1 MKHFFMNL
9 KQTLLTV
16 TAAAG
21 LFGVTAVTANA
32 DTVTVK
38 PGDTVSD
45 IAAANHTTI
54 AAIEKANELADIN
67 FILPGQKLD
76 IDGEGNVK
84 VVEQPKAQVS
94 AQAPVKAQTPVKAQ
108 APVQVQ
114 QPEQKAAQKP
124 AAQKTQAPVQ
134 SHKSAAYTGTSSSA
148 KDQLA
153 QRESG
158 GSYTARNGQFVG
170 KYQLGAQMLNGDYSE
185 ANQERTADRY
195 VEDRYGSWENAL
207 KHSNQTGWY

>member
-1 MKHFFMNL
+1 MNL

-45 IAAANHTTI
+45 IVAANHTTI

-94 AQAPVKAQTPVKAQ
+94 AQAPAKAQTPVKAQ

-114 QPEQKAAQKP
+114 QPEQKPAATKP

-158 GSYTARNGQFVG
+158 GSYTARNGQFIG

-185 ANQERTADRY
+185 ANQEKVADQY
-195 VEDRYGSWENAL
+195 VEGRYGSWENAL

>member
-1 MKHFFMNL
+1 MNL

-45 IAAANHTTI
+45 IAASNHTTI

-108 APVQVQ
+108 APVQAQ
-114 QPEQKAAQKP
+114 QPEQKPAQQPAATKP

-158 GSYTARNGQFVG
+158 GSYSARNGQFIG

-185 ANQERTADRY
+185 ANQERTAQRY
-195 VEDRYGSWENAL
+195 VDERYGSWENAL

>member
-1 MKHFFMNL
+1 MNL

-114 QPEQKAAQKP
+114 QPAQKPAAAKP

-134 SHKSAAYTGTSSSA
+134 SHESAAYKGTSSSA

-158 GSYTARNGQFVG
+158 GSYTARNGQFIG

-185 ANQERTADRY
+185 ANQEKVADQY
-195 VEDRYGSWENAL
+195 VEGRYGSWENAL
-207 KHSNQTGWY
+207 KHSDQTGWY

>member
-1 MKHFFMNL
+1 MNL

-94 AQAPVKAQTPVKAQ
+94 AQAPAKAQ

-114 QPEQKAAQKP
+114 QPEQKPAATKP
-124 AAQKTQAPVQ
+124 AAQKTQATVQ

-158 GSYTARNGQFVG
+158 GSYSARNGQFIG
-170 KYQLGAQMLNGDYSE
+170 KYQLGAQMLNGDFSK
-185 ANQERTADRY
+185 ANQERVADQY
-195 VEDRYGSWENAL
+195 VEGRYGSWENAL

>member
-1 MKHFFMNL
+1 MNL

-94 AQAPVKAQTPVKAQ
+94 AQAPVKAQ

-114 QPEQKAAQKP
+114 QPAQKPAATKP

-134 SHKSAAYTGTSSSA
+134 SHKSADYTGTSSSA

-158 GSYTARNGQFVG
+158 GSYSARNGQFVG

-185 ANQERTADRY
+185 ANQEKVADQY
-195 VEDRYGSWENAL
+195 VDERYGSWENAL

>member
-1 MKHFFMNL
+1 MNL

-114 QPEQKAAQKP
+114 QPAQKPVQQPAATKP

-134 SHKSAAYTGTSSSA
+134 SHESAAYKGTSSSA

-158 GSYTARNGQFVG
+158 GSYTARNGQFIG

-185 ANQERTADRY
+185 ANQEKVADQY
-195 VEDRYGSWENAL
+195 VEGRYGSWENAL

>member
-1 MKHFFMNL
+1 MNL

-94 AQAPVKAQTPVKAQ
+94 AQAPVKAQ

-114 QPEQKAAQKP
+114 QPAQKPAATKP

-134 SHKSAAYTGTSSSA
+134 SHKSADYTGTSSSA

-158 GSYTARNGQFVG
+158 GSYSARNGQFIG

-185 ANQERTADRY
+185 ANQERTAQRY
-195 VEDRYGSWENAL
+195 VDERYGSWENAL

>member
-1 MKHFFMNL
+1 MNL